1 MTFRIHT
8 GKPADW
14 PVYRKIRLRMLTEAP
29 DAYGSSYA
37 VEAGFSDSRWRE
49 RLGNPMLVL
58 AVNQTEEVVGTAT
71 GLAAQNGTVQVVAMY
86 VEPEARG
93 QGCAGQLLDA
103 VAAAARERGA
113 HRLALRVTAGNQA
126 ASRCYTRYGFVPTG
140 RSWPMERRPELTE
153 VELALSLD

>member
-8 GKPADW
+8 GKAADW
-14 PVYRKIRLRMLTEAP
+14 PVYR
-29 DAYGSSYA
+29 
-37 VEAGFSDSRWRE
+37 
-49 RLGNPMLVL
+49 N
-58 AVNQTEEVVGTAT
+58 
-71 GLAAQNGTVQVVAMY
+71 
-86 VEPEARG
+86 
-93 QGCAGQLLDA
+93 A
-103 VAAAARERGA
+103 VAAAARELGA

>member
-1 MTFRIHT
+1 M
-8 GKPADW
+8 
-14 PVYRKIRLRMLTEAP
+14 
-29 DAYGSSYA
+29 
-37 VEAGFSDSRWRE
+37 
-49 RLGNPMLVL
+49 
-58 AVNQTEEVVGTAT
+58 NQTEEVVGTAT

-86 VEPEARG
+86 VEPGARG